1 MNVYVSESTIPNVGK
16 GLFAAR
22 GIEKDECIVEY
33 LGELLPPDQQPRNN
47 RSNLYFDDGYTLCCH
62 DDDFASFANDCINPP
77 NESRKLIKSLRK
89 YDPFYK
95 RHLNAEINAEIQL
108 DQESHKAFLYSRS
121 LIKKDQEI
129 FCHYGFLYWFN
140 YEAFNFGFELEKEIE
155 RKGFPDDIFKYAG
168 FHAYVKEFY
177 PSSKEVEVSQSPSGY
192 VVAIKFEN
200 NKGMILNMP
209 KLSQFFDNAKG
220 IES

>member
-1 MNVYVSESTIPNVGK
+1 MNVYAGDSTISNVGK

-22 GIEKDECIVEY
+22 DLLQDELIVEY
-33 LGELLPPDQQPRNN
+33 LGELLSPDEQPRNS

-62 DDDFASFANDCINPP
+62 DDDLASFANDCINPP
-77 NESRKLIKSLRK
+77 VESRKIIKSLRK
-89 YDPFYK
+89 YEPFYK
-95 RHLNAEINAEIQL
+95 RHTNATINAEIHL
-108 DQESHKAFLYSRS
+108 DQDSHKAFLYSRS
-121 LIKKDQEI
+121 PIKKDQEI

-140 YEAFNFGFELEKEIE
+140 HEAFNLGFELEKEIE
-155 RKGFPDDIFKYAG
+155 RNGFPDDIFKYAG

-177 PSSKEVEVSQSPSGY
+177 PSSKEIEVSQSASGY

-209 KLSQFFDNAKG
+209 RLSQFFDNFKKA
-220 IES
+220 